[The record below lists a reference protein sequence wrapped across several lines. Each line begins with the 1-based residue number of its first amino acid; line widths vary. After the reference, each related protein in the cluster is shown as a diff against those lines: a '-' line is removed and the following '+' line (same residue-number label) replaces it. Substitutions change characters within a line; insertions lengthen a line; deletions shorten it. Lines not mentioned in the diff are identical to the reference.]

1 MKKIFLIIALFTVG
15 LMVSCTSKFEEY
27 NTDTKNPTD
36 VPGNYVFSNAE
47 YLLSYHMTTNN
58 VNVGIFNLMAQYI
71 TETTYTDEA
80 NWNLPNRRISDNFYR
95 RVYGDLNQ
103 LKVAKELI
111 AKEEAVGDEA
121 VAEQKNRIAIINLLQ
136 AYLYQVAV
144 DIWGD
149 VPYSEA
155 LNPDNPHP
163 KYDDDATIYASLID
177 SVKAALATLDDN
189 YGSFGDADFFYG
201 GDVSKWKKFG
211 NALLIKLAVNLYDA
225 DATTATSV
233 LTDAASK
240 TFESN
245 ADGAYFPFSTSSPY
259 YNPIYEDF
267 VQSGRTDFVVTA
279 TFLDNVDTTGTD
291 TRILQMVDTSG
302 VGFTGGTYGASNS
315 YGANAHVSS
324 KVTAADFPGL
334 ILTYDEV
341 MFYLAE
347 AAAKGVSLPKTAD
360 EYYSDAITASFQ
372 WWTGSTDS
380 VSSYLAKYP
389 YSDVKSVAF
398 QSWIANYMKGLVS
411 WTTYRRVDGAIPLV
425 MPPYPP
431 EGVTSVPTRFTYPI
445 NEQTLNPDNYNS
457 AASAIGGDKLT
468 TKIFWDKN

>member
-80 NWNLPNRRISDNFYR
+80 NWNLPNRRIPENFFR
-95 RVYGDLNQ
+95 RVYSDLNQ

-111 AKEEAVGDEA
+111 AKENAVGDEA
-121 VAEQKNRIAIINLLQ
+121 IAKQKNRIAIINILQ

-144 DIWGD
+144 DIWGN

-163 KYDDDATIYASLID
+163 KYDDAATIYTSLID
-177 SVKAALATLDDN
+177 SVKAALASMDAN
-189 YGSFGDADFFYG
+189 YGSFDNADFFYG
-201 GDVSKWKKFG
+201 GDVSKWEKFG
-211 NALLIKLAVNLYDA
+211 NALLIKLAVNLYDK
-225 DATTATSV
+225 DAATATSIAS
-233 LTDAASK
+233 AAAK
-240 TFESN
+240 NTFESN
-245 ADGAYFPFSTSSPY
+245 ADGAYFPFSSSAPY

-267 VQSGRTDFVVTA
+267 VQSGRKDFVVCK
-279 TFLDNVDTTGTD
+279 TFLSQVDLTND
-291 TRILQMVDTSG
+291 KRIPFMVDPHG
-302 VGFTGGTYGASNS
+302 VGYTGGPYGVSNS
-315 YGANAHVSS
+315 FGAYAHVSS
-324 KVTAADFPGL
+324 KVTAPDFPGL

-347 AAAKGVSLPKTAD
+347 LAAKGVSLPHSAD
-360 EYYSDAITASFQ
+360 EYYSMAIKASFEF
-372 WWTGSTDS
+372 WTGSSDGADS
-380 VSSYLAKYP
+380 YISANP
-389 YSDVKSVAF
+389 YSDVKSVAK
-398 QSWIANYMKGLVS
+398 QAWIASYMKGFVG
-411 WTTYRRVDGAIPLV
+411 WTTYRRVDGAINFA
-425 MPPYPP
+425 MPPHPP
-431 EGVTSVPTRFTYPI
+431 QGVNVVPTRFTYPI
-445 NEQTLNPDNYNS
+445 NEQTLNPENYNA

-468 TKIFWDKN
+468 TKIFWDIN